1 MVAVSTTAP
10 TFAQDAPSKNPPQ
23 ELTVIAGPLESERRE
38 LLGMINAAEK
48 KGVNIRNYMENFK
61 YIEDRIAHGAT
72 ELTLQ
77 PRLER
82 VKQALEDQLRMR
94 EFYQNEQTKPITQKV
109 VKATEKENTNKSK
122 LLTLEEARN
131 FMVTL
136 INKDRAKYKLKPVSL
151 DLTASLAG
159 QKHTDEMAVSKYMAH
174 WDLTGKKP
182 SQRYTECGG
191 IHGVSEN
198 IAYSGHNVGNFILE
212 NSMISAS
219 EIQKLHELFMKEI
232 PPNDGHRQQILTPEH
247 NKVGIGISRARTKS
261 GHMNVCLAQ
270 EFVNCYGQYE
280 KIPLILTPGKSF
292 ILQGKLAPE
301 FTLYDIRI
309 SWEPLPKQMSVEDL
323 EATHSYSEGVDEFRS
338 VADEEKDLTGIKI
351 TKKKNVESFSIKVI
365 PSNDWKPGLYYFQIF
380 AHRKKQNL
388 ILVSSRV
395 SVLNPPTVTDKK

>member
-1 MVAVSTTAP
+1 M
-10 TFAQDAPSKNPPQ
+10 FAQDAPSKNPPQ

-48 KGVNIRNYMENFK
+48 KGVNINNCMFNFK
-61 YIEDRIAHGAT
+61 YIEDRIAHGAS

-77 PRLER
+77 PRLEL
-82 VKQALEDQLRMR
+82 VKRALEDQLRMQ
-94 EFYQNEQTKPITQKV
+94 EFYQNEQTKPIAPKV

-136 INKDRAKYKLKPVSL
+136 INQDRAKYKLKPLSL

-174 WDLTGKKP
+174 WDLNGKKP

-191 IHGVSEN
+191 THAVSEN
-198 IAYSGHNVGNFILE
+198 LAYSGHNVGNFILD

-247 NKVGIGISRARTKS
+247 NKVGIGISRARTKG

-270 EFVNCYGQYE
+270 EFLNCYGQYE
-280 KIPLILTPGKSF
+280 KIPLVLAPGKSF

-323 EATHSYSEGVDEFRS
+323 KATHLYSEGFDEFRS
-338 VADEEKDLTGIKI
+338 VADKDTDLTGIKI
-351 TKKKNVESFSIKVI
+351 TIKKNVESFSIKVN
-365 PSNDWKPGLYYFQIF
+365 PSNDWKPGLYYFQIL

-388 ILVSSRV
+388 MLVSSRV
-395 SVLNPPTVTDKK
+395 SVLTPPTVTDKK